1 MGFLKKLKESTMGAN
16 ADDIADG
23 IETNALIVSME
34 PTGMVVSHGTFPM
47 RVCVFGLQIQPEN
60 GEPYIVSVK
69 QQIFEPNMARI
80 QPGATIVTAVV
91 DANDPSHVAIDFETA
106 PPASQP
112 KAATHSAADILANGE
127 PCSAVIAMFQDTG
140 MKHPVSGDPVFALM
154 LTVMPTNDSP
164 YQVQVGLAVP
174 ARALPKLF
182 PGSQVPAKRA
192 PGTPN
197 EVVIDWDAALA

>member
-1 MGFLKKLKESTMGAN
+1 MGLFKKLKEATVGADASN
-16 ADDIADG
+16 IEGG

-34 PTGMVVSHGTFPM
+34 PTGMVVTHGTYPM
-47 RVCVFGLQIQPEN
+47 RVCVFGLQVQPEN

-80 QPGATIVTAVV
+80 QPGSTIVTAVV
-91 DANDPSHVAIDFETA
+91 DPTNPANVAIDFATA

-127 PCSAVIAMFQDTG
+127 PCTAVIAMFQDAG
-140 MKHPVSGDPVFALM
+140 MKHPVSGDPIYALM
-154 LTVMPTNDSP
+154 LTVMPTNDTP